1 MSGRFL
7 LKIIIKKALV
17 GDDVRF
23 RDIVL
28 IVSLLVHT
36 QHFYFSFFFLF
47 LVAGKRSVQE
57 ADRDADNTPT
67 TFRLAPRF
75 RRHLP
80 RQSPR
85 CPSAPLTPTP
95 RDGKQNKIT
104 TGNHEGLAHA
114 RTARRVVFVFFYGFS
129 VVFAKKEKKKNTP
142 SNQLIRM
149 GN

>member
-36 QHFYFSFFFLF
+36 QHFYFSFFFSSSRRW
-47 LVAGKRSVQE
+47 KQE

-67 TFRLAPRF
+67 TSAW
-75 RRHLP
+75 RHA
-80 RQSPR
+80 
-85 CPSAPLTPTP
+85 SA
-95 RDGKQNKIT
+95 GIC
-104 TGNHEGLAHA
+104 HA
-114 RTARRVVFVFFYGFS
+114 SRRV
-129 VVFAKKEKKKNTP
+129 A
-142 SNQLIRM
+142 LLHR
-149 GN
+149 